1 MRKEASL
8 PVRLDPEE
16 KRQLQAIA
24 ERMKI
29 TVSTLIRLL
38 VSSYVEYYERE
49 GGRVTMPLEWSEILG
64 TDLAAAR
71 KVADKPIS
79 YVEKKPRSGAGG

>member
-1 MRKEASL
+1 M

-64 TDLAAAR
+64 ED
-71 KVADKPIS
+71 
-79 YVEKKPRSGAGG
+79 GATSRMLWMFLKCFGEIRVMELTGNPA